1 VMGDGSVVA
10 YAGGIGRREL
20 EVAAGETA
28 VDALR
33 RELSG

>member
-1 VMGDGSVVA
+1 MGDGSAVA

-20 EVAAGETA
+20 ELDRGETV

-33 RELSG
+33 RELPVG